1 MRKLLEEHYMLTS
14 IALLVFLFLVVF
26 VCMERKRLRAREI
39 TLLATMTALC
49 VGLNEI
55 CTHTIPLHAGTAMV
69 ILCGIALG
77 EEAGVMIGFMA
88 RFLCNFFDGQGPWT
102 PWEMFAWGMLG
113 FLAGICFNRVILKK
127 HIPGERQTLAQRLS
141 LKKEYGFRILV
152 MPVFCVLAA
161 WVLAYLTYLFGMG
174 VGAEEKSFFGWRLY
188 AFGGAGLLAGSLL
201 QRKRLSADPYTT
213 AVFTFLVVFL
223 FYGGVMNFAAMLLMA
238 AADSTQGI
246 SLSTLRALYIS
257 GVPYDIEH
265 AGTAALCVFVMG
277 DGVLQKLQRIQIK
290 YGIMVGGKKN
300 TAKAKDERRKET

>member
-1 MRKLLEEHYMLTS
+1 
-14 IALLVFLFLVVF
+14 
-26 VCMERKRLRAREI
+26 
-39 TLLATMTALC
+39 
-49 VGLNEI
+49 
-55 CTHTIPLHAGTAMV
+55 
-69 ILCGIALG
+69 
-77 EEAGVMIGFMA
+77 
-88 RFLCNFFDGQGPWT
+88 
-102 PWEMFAWGMLG
+102 
-113 FLAGICFNRVILKK
+113 
-127 HIPGERQTLAQRLS
+127 
-141 LKKEYGFRILV
+141 
-152 MPVFCVLAA
+152 
-161 WVLAYLTYLFGMG
+161 MG